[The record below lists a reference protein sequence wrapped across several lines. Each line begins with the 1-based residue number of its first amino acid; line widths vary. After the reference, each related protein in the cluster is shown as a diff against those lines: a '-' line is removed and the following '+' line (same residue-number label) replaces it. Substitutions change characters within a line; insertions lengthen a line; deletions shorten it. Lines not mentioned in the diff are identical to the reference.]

1 MGLLRS
7 SGFSFGAVV
16 GCGCS
21 AGSLPGEVCLF
32 FPFLL
37 NVPSQPCRLTA
48 QLLLLIATSDEETT
62 AVAA

>member
-16 GCGCS
+16 GWGCS

-37 NVPSQPCRLTA
+37 NVPSQPFNGPTPPTYR
-48 QLLLLIATSDEETT
+48 DKR
-62 AVAA
+62 